1 MMKRQRGFTLIE
13 LMVTVAV
20 IGILAAIAYPAYGE
34 YVKRGHRSSAQ
45 AYLMDLSHAQSQYL
59 ADNRAYAESV
69 DDLGIDPPASVAERY
84 EITIAA
90 DSAPPT
96 YTITATPI
104 ETASQHGDDPL
115 TINQAGSKTPGDQW

>member
-1 MMKRQRGFTLIE
+1 MMKRQHGITLIE
-13 LMVTVAV
+13 LMVVVAI
-20 IGILAAIAYPAYGE
+20 IGILAAIAYPAYGQ

-45 AYLMDLSHAQSQYL
+45 AYLLDLAHAQSQYL

-69 DDLGIDPPASVAERY
+69 DDLVPTPASVAERY
-84 EITIAA
+84 EIEIE
-90 DSAPPT
+90 APTPTT

-115 TINQAGSKTPGDQW
+115 TINQAGTKTPGDQW